1 MRPSADGE
9 GAEAKVLRGRV
20 PGSRLRVVDVEVK
33 EPLEAA
39 AVREVVVELE
49 ARIAARFPQR
59 GLRQVAKDLTL
70 LVDTVETS
78 TTETQGRV
86 RLARIASRVV
96 MALILGGT
104 LVALAFAFKDAIVNP
119 EGDIRSSLDVL
130 PLIETTINDIV
141 YAGIAVFFLYSFPE
155 RVQRGRLLN
164 LLHQLRSTAHIID
177 MHQLTKDP
185 EQLKGSFVPSTASRP
200 LELNRDEMERYLD
213 YCSELLAL
221 VGKTAALCA
230 EESRDD
236 VVLDTVSTVETL
248 CVGISRKIWQKISN
262 LPTSDDAVPPPASST
277 KPVEYPELRPPR
289 L

>member
-1 MRPSADGE
+1 
-9 GAEAKVLRGRV
+9 
-20 PGSRLRVVDVEVK
+20 VDVAVK

-49 ARIAARFPQR
+49 ERIAARFPRR
-59 GLRQVAKDLTL
+59 GLRQVATDLAL
-70 LVDTVETS
+70 LVDAVETS
-78 TTETQGRV
+78 TAATQGRV

-96 MALILGGT
+96 MVLVLGGT
-104 LVALAFAFKDAIVNP
+104 LVALGMGFKDAIVN
-119 EGDIRSSLDVL
+119 EDGSIKNSLDVL
-130 PLIETTINDIV
+130 PLIETTINDV
-141 YAGIAVFFLYSFPE
+141 VFAGIAVFFLYSFPE

-185 EQLKGSFVPSTASRP
+185 EQLRSSFVPSSASRP
-200 LELNRDEMERYLD
+200 LELTRDQMERYLE

-262 LPTSDDAVPPPASST
+262 LPASEDAVPPPASSG